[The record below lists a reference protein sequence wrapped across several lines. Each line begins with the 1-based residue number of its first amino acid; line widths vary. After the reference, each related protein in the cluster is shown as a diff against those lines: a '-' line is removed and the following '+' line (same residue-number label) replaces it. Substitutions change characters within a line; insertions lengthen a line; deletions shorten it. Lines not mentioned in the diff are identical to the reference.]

1 VDFTGSSPQVA
12 GSVNAVEA
20 ITYSA
25 CFYVFRCLLREE
37 LPATAG
43 LMRPIRVIAPL
54 GRVVNANPPAAV
66 AGGNVET
73 SQRIVDVLL
82 RALAQALPEHIPA
95 ASSGTMNNVTIGGMD
110 ERSGTPIPFA
120 YYETVAGGSGASAVG
135 DGVSGVHT
143 HMTNSLNTPA
153 EALEYGYP
161 FRVTQYSLRPNSG
174 GEGQHRGGNGIV
186 REMEMLTHAQVTVL
200 SDRRRTQPYG
210 LAGGSYGSPGRTV
223 VLHEDGS
230 EEELPSKGSTRLK
243 PGERIRLETPGGGGW
258 GH

>member
-1 VDFTGSSPQVA
+1 
-12 GSVNAVEA
+12 
-20 ITYSA
+20 
-25 CFYVFRCLLREE
+25 
-37 LPATAG
+37 
-43 LMRPIRVIAPL
+43 
-54 GRVVNANPPAAV
+54 
-66 AGGNVET
+66 
-73 SQRIVDVLL
+73 
-82 RALAQALPEHIPA
+82 
-95 ASSGTMNNVTIGGMD
+95 
-110 ERSGTPIPFA
+110 
-120 YYETVAGGSGASAVG
+120 
-135 DGVSGVHT
+135 
-143 HMTNSLNTPA
+143 MTNSLNTPA